1 MMEELLSA
9 LATTSLRA
17 AQATKLSFEDI
28 MRPKKRERIRDAQCG
43 RKFCHPLARDI
54 VGIEIL
60 TEERRGTGV
69 GVINKILS
77 VDELFKSIQQE
88 AKFAVARVMERI

>member
-1 MMEELLSA
+1 MEELLSA

-17 AQATKLSFEDI
+17 AHATKLSFEDT
-28 MRPKKRERIRDAQCG
+28 MRPKRKERIRDAQCG
-43 RKFCHPLARDI
+43 RKFRDPLVRDT

-69 GVINKILS
+69 GVIDKILS

-88 AKFAVARVMERI
+88 AKLAVARIMERL

>member
-1 MMEELLSA
+1 MEELLLA
-9 LATTSLRA
+9 LVTTSLRA

-28 MRPKKRERIRDAQCG
+28 MRPKRRERIRDALCG
-43 RKFCHPLARDI
+43 RKFCDPLSRDM

-69 GVINKILS
+69 GVIDKILS

-88 AKFAVARVMERI
+88 AKLAVARVMERI